1 MPDLMSNSV
10 SGLLSMQQALTT
22 TGQNVANA
30 NTPGYSRQSVN
41 LATLAPQY
49 QSGGYIGS
57 GVQVASVTRS
67 YDQFVV
73 SQLNSATS
81 DNSRLSFLN
90 NFSTQATQLL
100 GDTKT
105 GIAQQTQA
113 FFNATQAVAANPTDL
128 TARPAFLGS
137 AQALASKFNQIDT
150 QLQNLDSQIGQQAGD
165 IGRQINTYAEQVG
178 QLNDQISKA
187 LAINPN
193 APPNDL
199 LDQRD
204 LLINK
209 ISAQIDVKATSD
221 GQGNINLSL
230 GSGQAL
236 VLNGTA
242 TPLTVGNPPS
252 VLSIMLGNTD
262 ITTKVT
268 GGTLGGLLQAQSQ
281 LIPPLRNQLGQ
292 AALVL
297 ADQVNKNQTAGVD
310 LQGNTGRN
318 LFTPTADFAP
328 QTTALVTNKG
338 TGAVTGSYTDPSLLT
353 GQTYT
358 ARYDGTNWQVRTQPD
373 NGAAPVAVA
382 SGGALSLPGLSM
394 NFSGTPQ
401 SGDVLNILP
410 TVGAAGKINV
420 AQQSSASGIA
430 AAAAGQPAYSRDNAQ
445 INALFALSS
454 TNLVGQSA
462 VNANDGSNLSDSVG
476 QAMSQAGAFAA
487 GVALSA
493 AAASSTLANLT
504 AQQQSVSGVNLDEE
518 AANLM
523 KYQQNYQALAQSIS
537 TANTLFQSL
546 LSAFR

>member
-1 MPDLMSNSV
+1 MPDLMSNAV

-22 TGQNVANA
+22 TGQNIANA

-67 YDQFVV
+67 YDQFVA
-73 SQLNSATS
+73 SQLNSATA

-113 FFNATQAVAANPTDL
+113 FFNATQAIAANPTDL
-128 TARPAFLGS
+128 TARSAFLGS
-137 AQALASKFNQIDT
+137 AQALTSKFNQIDT

-165 IGRQINTYAEQVG
+165 IGRQINTYAQQVG

-209 ISAQIDVKATSD
+209 ISAQIDVKATAD

-252 VLSIMLGNTD
+252 GLSMMLGNTD

-268 GGTLGGLLQAQSQ
+268 GGTLGGMLQAQSQ
-281 LIPPLRNQLGQ
+281 LITPLRNQLGQ

-297 ADQVNKNQTAGVD
+297 ADQVNKNQIAGVD
-310 LQGNTGRN
+310 LQGNAGTN
-318 LFTPTADFAP
+318 LFTPTTDFTP

-338 TGAVTGSYTDPSLLT
+338 TGAVSGTFTDPSLLT

-358 ARYDGTNWQVRTQPD
+358 ARYDGSNWQVRTQPD
-373 NGAAPVAVA
+373 NGAAPVSVA
-382 SGGALSLPGLSM
+382 SGGALNLPGLSM

-401 SGDVLNILP
+401 TGDVLNILP

-420 AQQSSASGIA
+420 VQQNASGIA
-430 AAAAGQPAYSRDNAQ
+430 AAAAGQPAYARDNTQ

-454 TNLVGQSA
+454 TNFVGQSA
-462 VNANDGSNLSDSVG
+462 VGANNGSSLSDTVG

-487 GVALSA
+487 GVQLSA

-537 TANTLFQSL
+537 SANTVFQSL

>member
-1 MPDLMSNSV
+1 
-10 SGLLSMQQALTT
+10 
-22 TGQNVANA
+22 
-30 NTPGYSRQSVN
+30 
-41 LATLAPQY
+41 
-49 QSGGYIGS
+49 
-57 GVQVASVTRS
+57 
-67 YDQFVV
+67 
-73 SQLNSATS
+73 
-81 DNSRLSFLN
+81 
-90 NFSTQATQLL
+90 
-100 GDTKT
+100 
-105 GIAQQTQA
+105 
-113 FFNATQAVAANPTDL
+113 
-128 TARPAFLGS
+128 
-137 AQALASKFNQIDT
+137 
-150 QLQNLDSQIGQQAGD
+150 
-165 IGRQINTYAEQVG
+165 VG

-187 LAINPN
+187 YAINPN

-209 ISAQIDVKATSD
+209 ISMQIDVKTTSD

-242 TPLTVGNPPS
+242 TPLTVGNPPAG
-252 VLSIMLGNTD
+252 LSIMLGSTD

-268 GGTLGGLLQAQSQ
+268 GGTLGGMLQAQTQ
-281 LIPPLRNQLGQ
+281 LITPLRNQLGQ

-310 LQGNTGRN
+310 LQGNSGGN
-318 LFTPTADFAP
+318 LFTPVTDFAP

-338 TGAVTGSYTDPSLLT
+338 TGAVSGTYTDPSLLT
-353 GQTYT
+353 GQIYT
-358 ARYDGTNWQVRTQPD
+358 ARYDGANWQVRTQPD
-373 NGAAPVAVA
+373 NGAAPMSVA

-401 SGDVLNILP
+401 SGDVLTILP
-410 TVGAAGKINV
+410 TVGAAGKISV
-420 AQQSSASGIA
+420 VQQDASGIA
-430 AAAAGQPAYSRDNAQ
+430 AAAAGQPAYSRDNTQ
-445 INALFALSS
+445 MSALFALSS
-454 TNLVGQSA
+454 TNIVGQSA
-462 VNANDGSNLSDSVG
+462 AGANDGSNLSGAVG
-476 QAMSQAGAFAA
+476 QAVSKAGAFAA

-537 TANTLFQSL
+537 SANTLFQSL

>member
-10 SGLLSMQQALTT
+10 SGLLSMQQALAT
-22 TGQNVANA
+22 TGQNIANA

-73 SQLNSATS
+73 SQLNSAIS

-113 FFNATQAVAANPTDL
+113 FFNASQAVAANPTDL
-128 TARPAFLGS
+128 TARSAFLGS
-137 AQALASKFNQIDT
+137 AQSLTAKFNQIDS
-150 QLQNLDSQIGQQAGD
+150 QLQNLDSQIGQQASD
-165 IGRQINTYAEQVG
+165 IGRQINTYAQQVG

-187 LAINPN
+187 YAINPN

-204 LLINK
+204 LLISK
-209 ISAQIDVKATSD
+209 IAMQIDVKTTRD

-252 VLSIMLGNTD
+252 GLSIMLGSTD
-262 ITTKVT
+262 ITTKVS
-268 GGTLGGLLQAQSQ
+268 GGTLGGMLQAQSQ
-281 LIPPLRNQLGQ
+281 LITPLRNQLGQ

-310 LQGNTGRN
+310 LQGNPGAD
-318 LFTPTADFAP
+318 LFSPTASFTP

-338 TGAVTGSYTDPSLLT
+338 TGAVSGTFTDPTLLT
-353 GQTYT
+353 GQIYT
-358 ARYDGTNWQVRTQPD
+358 ARYDGSNWQVRTEPD
-373 NGAAPVAVA
+373 NGAAPVTVA

-401 SGDVLNILP
+401 TGDVLNILP

-420 AQQSSASGIA
+420 VQQNASGIA
-430 AAAAGQPAYSRDNAQ
+430 AAAAGQPAYSRDNTQ
-445 INALFALSS
+445 MNALFALSR
-454 TNLVGQSA
+454 TNMVGQSA
-462 VNANDGSNLSDSVG
+462 AGANDGSNLSDTVG
-476 QAMSQAGAFAA
+476 QAVSKAGAFAA

-537 TANTLFQSL
+537 SANTLFQSL